1 MNGKRLGARFVIT
14 LGMPALAAG
23 IVASLGGARDGA
35 NLPPPGACPAE
46 PAKELSIKFAV
57 SYTRGSTL
65 AGATYCKDGATASKI
80 TVNGRPVP
88 DFKNGVCW
96 RDSAGFHVTIG
107 TVIAGSRK
115 KVDPAGFEL
124 SDIPPNKYVK
134 DAVAFGVTKAGK
146 FIYWGHEVKLV
157 VKGGATPKGSFSG
170 VEPTL
175 VNGKLTKIPA
185 KGSFSCKRIL
195 KVPS

>member
-1 MNGKRLGARFVIT
+1 MNGKRLGTRFVIG
-14 LGMPALAAG
+14 LGLAALTAG
-23 IVASLGGARDGA
+23 IVASLGGARDVA

-65 AGATYCKDGATASKI
+65 AGATYCKDGATATNI
-80 TVNGRPVP
+80 TVSGKSVQ

-107 TVIAGSRK
+107 TVIVGSRK
-115 KVDPAGFEL
+115 KVDPAGFSL
-124 SDIPPNKYVK
+124 NDLPRNRYVK
-134 DAVAFGVTKAGK
+134 DEVAFGVTKAGK
-146 FIYWGHEVKLV
+146 FTYWSHDAKIV
-157 VKGGATPKGSFSG
+157 VQGGAKPNGNFSG

-185 KGSFSCKRIL
+185 NGKFTCNRVL